1 MRGLFPNPLN
11 ERKGH
16 LDGHIQE
23 CWSMFHFLILAVL
36 GSIFMGL
43 ATPTEAAG
51 VGAAGSVLRQH
62 RVVLVE
68 IVVRQERCEPRLR
81 PTPIYIFNEPIPGP
95 EPHPTIF
102 ARDQRWKLYNDGRLY
117 DISED
122 ALEQH
127 PLKEGGEEA
136 RIRLQAVLDSMP
148 PEGLKIYRPKTDPM
162 ANRG

>member
-1 MRGLFPNPLN
+1 MPEKVPAGDVTDDLVDFSDMMPTIAAMTGASLPKGGVLDGVSFAPRLSG
-11 ERKGH
+11 RKGK
-16 LDGHIQE
+16 
-23 CWSMFHFLILAVL
+23 
-36 GSIFMGL
+36 
-43 ATPTEAAG
+43 
-51 VGAAGSVLRQH
+51 
-62 RVVLVE
+62 
-68 IVVRQERCEPRLR
+68 PRDS
-81 PTPIYIFNEPIPGP
+81 IYIFNEPIPGP

-102 ARDQRWKLYNDGRLY
+102 ARDQRWKLYNDGRFY

-148 PEGLKIYRPKTDPM
+148 SEGLKIYRPKTDPM